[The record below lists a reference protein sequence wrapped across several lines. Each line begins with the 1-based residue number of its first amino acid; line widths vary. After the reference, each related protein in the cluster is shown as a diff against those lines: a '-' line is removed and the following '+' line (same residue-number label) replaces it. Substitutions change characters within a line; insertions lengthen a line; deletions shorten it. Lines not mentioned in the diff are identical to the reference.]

1 MKRKACT
8 EETGNR
14 VTCIWGL
21 CIEAVGSRFW
31 VYVRTMYCS
40 KAWIR
45 RRGGLGLGRGFRV
58 RFTPGEARKSDG
70 RLGPAKFLRCGC
82 ALGVGCKGASV
93 THTRVAASQLHVAR
107 GASG

>member
-1 MKRKACT
+1 LRRCLAGTEKRVERARRERDMKRKACT

-45 RRGGLGLGRGFRV
+45 RRGRFR
-58 RFTPGEARKSDG
+58 
-70 RLGPAKFLRCGC
+70 
-82 ALGVGCKGASV
+82 
-93 THTRVAASQLHVAR
+93 
-107 GASG
+107 

>member
-45 RRGGLGLGRGFRV
+45 RRGRFR
-58 RFTPGEARKSDG
+58 
-70 RLGPAKFLRCGC
+70 
-82 ALGVGCKGASV
+82 
-93 THTRVAASQLHVAR
+93 
-107 GASG
+107 